1 MAIFFPL
8 MTYLPFKGL
17 TQRSHR
23 GGHEFNISINFKE
36 V

>member
-8 MTYLPFKGL
+8 MTYLPSKGFIL
-17 TQRSHR
+17 HAHL